1 MTEEVAQ
8 PLTYIPEVILK
19 RRKTNEELALRRK
32 EQLEQRKFKSQQ
44 NKQEYIKKPEDF
56 VKEYR
61 YREMDLV
68 HMRHRL
74 KRKRPTL
81 DATNSQLL
89 LIIRIQ
95 GKNDMHPVVRK
106 ALYSLKLRK
115 VFNAVFVKTT
125 DAILEKLQRVQPYVT
140 YGYPNLK
147 NVRDLIYKKGF
158 AKIDKKKVPL
168 TDNNLIEQAMGQH
181 DVICIEDIVHEIST
195 IGPHFKEVT
204 GFLWPFVLNKPEAGL
219 KGSKTVFK
227 DGGDAGD
234 RGDKINELI
243 SKMN

>member
-68 HMRHRL
+68 HMRHR
-74 KRKRPTL
+74 
-81 DATNSQLL
+81 
-89 LIIRIQ
+89 
-95 GKNDMHPVVRK
+95 
-106 ALYSLKLRK
+106 
-115 VFNAVFVKTT
+115 
-125 DAILEKLQRVQPYVT
+125 
-140 YGYPNLK
+140 YPNLK

>member
-1 MTEEVAQ
+1 MTEETAQ
-8 PLTYIPEVILK
+8 QLTYIPEVILK

-44 NKQEYIKKPEDF
+44 NKQEYIKKPEAF
-56 VKEYR
+56 IKEYR

-68 HMRHRL
+68 HMKHRL
-74 KRKRPTL
+74 KRKRPALET
-81 DATNSQLL
+81 ANSQLL
-89 LIIRIQ
+89 LVVRIQ
-95 GKNDMHPVVRK
+95 
-106 ALYSLKLRK
+106 
-115 VFNAVFVKTT
+115 
-125 DAILEKLQRVQPYVT
+125 
-140 YGYPNLK
+140 GYPNLK
-147 NVRDLIYKKGF
+147 NVRELIYKKGF

-168 TDNNLIEQAMGQH
+168 TDNNLIEQAMGQY
-181 DVICIEDIVHEIST
+181 DVICIEDVVHEIAT

-204 GFLWPFVLNKPEAGL
+204 GFLWPIVLNKPEAGL
-219 KGSKTVFK
+219 KGSKTVYK